1 MAPWPRR
8 WGAAM
13 EARVSM
19 TRVPLLG
26 CALAVCLVLSPGPA
40 LGQQA
45 VKLSVEQAVQRALR
59 DGYEVAEAAAEIDA
73 AVASHR
79 AAKALFGPRLM
90 VDGRAFYFNERPTF
104 ELDIFD
110 TTGMQNLPIWLDQAL
125 DTLLP
130 DGPIE
135 SGEQYNV
142 ELSITIAQPLTKLES
157 IAELSKVRRL
167 DVEIAETKANK
178 TSAELAYNVR
188 EAAFQ
193 LLKIQDMIT
202 TLAESEAEVLARQK
216 QVQAFRE
223 AELVGPEQ
231 VLEVGVK
238 LAEVRQGLIKARA
251 YESVAESRL
260 RILLRLEPEA
270 SLEIADPG
278 PQPPLP
284 ELAELV
290 GEAKQ
295 NRPELAELRLRIGQ
309 AEAGVRAKMQEFVP
323 DISLVARYQY
333 QAGTAIGQPEIAAGA
348 VMSWTPFAWG
358 ETYYAVRAAKAQVRQ
373 ARLALERVEQ
383 LIGLDVERAH
393 AEARA
398 QLESIAVAEA
408 SVRQAEELYRI
419 EQARFDV
426 RDNTATDL
434 LAAQT
439 SLLRA
444 RSTLSAAR
452 YDYLI
457 AIAALRR
464 ATGQP

>member
-1 MAPWPRR
+1 MT
-8 WGAAM
+8 
-13 EARVSM
+13 RVSM
-19 TRVPLLG
+19 L
-26 CALAVCLVLSPGPA
+26 ASAIAVCLASGPA
-40 LGQQA
+40 LAQQA
-45 VKLSVEQAVQRALR
+45 AEISVEQAVQRALEH
-59 DGYEVAEAAAEIDA
+59 GYEVAEIEAEIDA
-73 AVASHR
+73 ARASHR
-79 AAKALFGPRLM
+79 AAKALYGPRIML
-90 VDGRAFYFNERPTF
+90 DAKAFYFNERPTF
-104 ELDIFD
+104 ELDLFNSSSTQD
-110 TTGMQNLPIWLDQAL
+110 LPLWLGQAL

-130 DGPIE
+130 QGAVE
-135 SGEQYNV
+135 AGEQYNV
-142 ELSITIAQPLTKLES
+142 DFSVTIAQPLTKLES
-157 IAELSKVRRL
+157 IAELSKVRGL
-167 DVEIAETKANK
+167 DVEIAQVKANK
-178 TSAELAYNVR
+178 TGAELAYQVR

-193 LLKIQDMIT
+193 LLKIQDMID
-202 TLAESEAEVLARQK
+202 TLAETEGEVAARQK
-216 QVQAFRE
+216 QVQAFRD

-238 LAEVRQGLIKARA
+238 LAEVRQGLIRARA
-251 YESVAESRL
+251 FETVAVSRL
-260 RILLRLEPEA
+260 RILLRLDPA
-270 SLEIADPG
+270 AGVAIAAPG
-278 PQPPLP
+278 PAPALP
-284 ELAELV
+284 DLADCVARAREI
-290 GEAKQ
+290 
-295 NRPELAELRLRIGQ
+295 RPELAELRLRTKQ

-333 QAGTAIGQPEIAAGA
+333 QAGSGIGQPEIAAGA

-373 ARLALERVEQ
+373 ASLALERVEQ

-408 SVRQAEELYRI
+408 GVQQAEELYRI

-464 ATGQP
+464 ATGEP